1 MAFNLENMQIVLNKD
16 VPKLGNRGEIVKVR
30 EGYFRNFLLP
40 RGLALIAT
48 VSALRVATV
57 RKGRIVD
64 ARKKVVENAKEILIK
79 LKGLKL
85 NMKAKISSKGK
96 LFGAIAEDKI
106 VEAIEKATDLK
117 IDRSFVKMTHIKTT
131 GSHDVI
137 IHLGPDMEEKV
148 KVTVKA
154 L

>member
-1 MAFNLENMQIVLNKD
+1 MQIVLNKD
-16 VPKLGNRGEIVKVR
+16 VPKLGYRGEVVKVR

-48 VSALRVATV
+48 PSFLKLAAV
-57 RKGRIVD
+57 RKEKIVE
-64 ARKKVVENAKEILIK
+64 ARKKVVENAKDILSK

-85 NMKAKISSKGK
+85 NLKAKISSKGK
-96 LFGAIAEDKI
+96 LFGAIGEDKI

-117 IDRSFVKMTHIKTT
+117 LDKGFVKMTHIKTT